1 MVGIIKKT
9 IINLLKKM
17 KIILEVEQVE
27 EEEVLKEAEEVALN
41 VEKKVTCLGSVQI
54 KTVVNK
60 NL

>member
-1 MVGIIKKT
+1 MVGIIKKL

-27 EEEVLKEAEEVALN
+27 EEEVLKEVEEVALN
-41 VEKKVTCLGSVQI
+41 VEKKVTCLGNAQI